1 MVSSRFNMAAP
12 ISNSPQTGEAYHR
25 KTGSFKAA
33 SKDHKKKKKQKPK
46 PITEVRVDR
55 SVISKLHVLNKE
67 LDAVRSDQSLSRST
81 KQARANQ
88 LETEIQKIGGLD
100 AYQAASKRGA
110 CCHGNTTTSNWVIKQ
125 LKKFKVK
132 PATEETRLR
141 LLDVGAL
148 DNHYQRHSWLDCTA
162 IDLNPQT
169 DSVIKADFFD
179 YQVEEGCKYDVVV
192 LSLVIN
198 FVGDPKKRGDMLRHC
213 CQVTKENGHL
223 FVVLPLPC
231 LSNSRY
237 LTHKLF
243 CDMLDSLGF
252 QKLSSHD
259 SKRLSFFVFQKTGKR
274 RSKSFPKQVVRKG
287 PSHNN
292 FSIIL

>member
-1 MVSSRFNMAAP
+1 M
-12 ISNSPQTGEAYHR
+12 
-25 KTGSFKAA
+25 
-33 SKDHKKKKKQKPK
+33 
-46 PITEVRVDR
+46 
-55 SVISKLHVLNKE
+55 
-67 LDAVRSDQSLSRST
+67 
-81 KQARANQ
+81 
-88 LETEIQKIGGLD
+88 GGLD

-132 PATEETRLR
+132 PASEVKRLR

-148 DNHYQRHSWLDCTA
+148 DNHYHRHGWLDCTA

-169 DSVIKADFFD
+169 DRVTKADFFD
-179 YQVEEGCKYDVVV
+179 YQVEEGCEYDVVV

-237 LTHKLF
+237 LTHQLF
-243 CDMLDSLGF
+243 SDMLDCLGF
-252 QKLSSHD
+252 QKLGCHD
-259 SKRLSFFVFQKTGKR
+259 SKRLSFLMFQRTGKR
-274 RSKSFPKQVVRKG
+274 RSKSFPKQVVRTG

-292 FSIIL
+292 FSIVL

>member
-1 MVSSRFNMAAP
+1 MAAP
-12 ISNSPQTGEAYHR
+12 GDNFSSPTAESSHR
-25 KTGSFKAA
+25 KTGSHKTAP
-33 SKDHKKKKKQKPK
+33 KDFRKKKKPKPK
-46 PITEVRVDR
+46 PVTEVRVDR

-67 LDAVRSDQSLSRST
+67 LDTIRSDQSLSQGT
-81 KQARANQ
+81 KQARVNQ

-132 PATEETRLR
+132 PASEKTRLR

-148 DNHYQRHSWLDCTA
+148 DNHYQRHGWLDCTA

-169 DSVIKADFFD
+169 HRVTKADFFD
-179 YQVEEGCKYDVVV
+179 YQ
-192 LSLVIN
+192 
-198 FVGDPKKRGDMLRHC
+198 
-213 CQVTKENGHL
+213 
-223 FVVLPLPC
+223 VVLPLPC

-237 LTHKLF
+237 LTQQLF
-243 CDMLDSLGF
+243 SDMLDSLGF
-252 QKLSSHD
+252 QKLGCHD
-259 SKRLSFFVFQKTGKR
+259 SKRLSFLMFQRTGKR
-274 RSKSFPKQVVRKG
+274 RSKSFPKQVVRTG

-292 FSIIL
+292 FSIVL

>member
-1 MVSSRFNMAAP
+1 MAAP
-12 ISNSPQTGEAYHR
+12 GNNFPSQTAEASHR
-25 KTGSFKAA
+25 QSGSSKAVP
-33 SKDHKKKKKQKPK
+33 KDRKKKKKQKPK
-46 PITEVRVDR
+46 PVTEVRVDR

-67 LDAVRSDQSLSRST
+67 LDAVRRDQSLSQNT
-81 KQARANQ
+81 KQARVNQ

-132 PATEETRLR
+132 PATEEKRLR

-148 DNHYQRHSWLDCTA
+148 DNHYQRHGWLDCTA

-169 DSVIKADFFD
+169 DRVIKADFFH
-179 YQVEEGCKYDVVV
+179 YQVEEGCEYDVVV

-237 LTHKLF
+237 LTPKLF
-243 CDMLDSLGF
+243 CDMLESLGF
-252 QKLSSHD
+252 QKLCCHD
-259 SKRLSFFVFQKTGKR
+259 SKRLSFLMFQRIGNR

-292 FSIIL
+292 FSIVL